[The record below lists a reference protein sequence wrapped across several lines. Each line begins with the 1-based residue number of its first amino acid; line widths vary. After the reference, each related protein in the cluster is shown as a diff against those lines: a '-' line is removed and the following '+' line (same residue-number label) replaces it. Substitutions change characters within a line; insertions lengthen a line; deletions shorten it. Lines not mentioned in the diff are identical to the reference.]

1 MKDGDTRAFSTVK
14 KGYDPEEV
22 NAYIDE
28 LESKLS
34 YLHSRTSELEQ
45 KLETARR
52 LIKRF
57 SGMENGLRRN
67 IADSKRAAAAML
79 SDTKARSDALLDKT
93 RESCGEI
100 ISDLDCRI
108 ADKLNTV
115 DVMKASVAAFKDQLF
130 DLYSSHIELI
140 ETLASS
146 AENFTY
152 EPDYSKVADAV
163 EEFEQGGEPEA
174 KMPDFGEYPEES
186 IFSEVNESEQKSRSF
201 VINEGG
207 AADMKDIED
216 SSFGSFDTGAD
227 DANTADTAEDDVSF
241 VLDSVEDEA
250 ADVNAVDADVPAPSE
265 TAAFTGGDG
274 EIESEEI
281 DGIFDDIDAMVQSE
295 KARYADAD
303 AAYDEETAS
312 EAAAKEHESFES
324 SSSAADDSNIPFDMT
339 DSAEDENAYGNADAA
354 AEEPETAADDPEP
367 SAVDAPDADP
377 GKKRA
382 DEDYFKF
389 LSDFANGEE
398 EN

>member
-22 NAYIDE
+22 NTYIDE

-34 YLHSRTSELEQ
+34 YLHARTSELEQ

-227 DANTADTAEDDVSF
+227 DANTAHTAEDDVSF

-324 SSSAADDSNIPFDMT
+324 SS
-339 DSAEDENAYGNADAA
+339 
-354 AEEPETAADDPEP
+354 
-367 SAVDAPDADP
+367 
-377 GKKRA
+377 
-382 DEDYFKF
+382 
-389 LSDFANGEE
+389 
-398 EN
+398 

>member
-34 YLHSRTSELEQ
+34 YLHARTSELEQ

-163 EEFEQGGEPEA
+163 EKFEQGGEPEA

-227 DANTADTAEDDVSF
+227 DANTADTAEDEVSF
-241 VLDSVEDEA
+241 VLDSVE
-250 ADVNAVDADVPAPSE
+250 DVNAVDADVPAPSE

-295 KARYADAD
+295 KARYADDD

-312 EAAAKEHESFES
+312 EAAAKEHESFEN
-324 SSSAADDSNIPFDMT
+324 SSSAADDSDIPFDMT
-339 DSAEDENAYGNADAA
+339 DSAEDENAYGDADAA

>member
-1 MKDGDTRAFSTVK
+1 
-14 KGYDPEEV
+14 
-22 NAYIDE
+22 
-28 LESKLS
+28 
-34 YLHSRTSELEQ
+34 
-45 KLETARR
+45 
-52 LIKRF
+52 
-57 SGMENGLRRN
+57 
-67 IADSKRAAAAML
+67 
-79 SDTKARSDALLDKT
+79 
-93 RESCGEI
+93 
-100 ISDLDCRI
+100 
-108 ADKLNTV
+108 
-115 DVMKASVAAFKDQLF
+115 MKASVAAFKDQLF

-140 ETLASS
+140 DTLASS

-295 KARYADAD
+295 
-303 AAYDEETAS
+303 TAS

-324 SSSAADDSNIPFDMT
+324 SSSAADDSDIPFDMT
-339 DSAEDENAYGNADAA
+339 DSAEDENAYGDADAA

>member
-34 YLHSRTSELEQ
+34 YLHARTSELEQ

-79 SDTKARSDALLDKT
+79 SDTKARSEALLDKT

-146 AENFTY
+146 AESFTY
-152 EPDYSKVADAV
+152 EPDYSKVANAV
-163 EEFEQGGEPEA
+163 EEFEQVGEPEA

-186 IFSEVNESEQKSRSF
+186 IFSEINEAEQKSRSF
-201 VINEGG
+201 VINNEN
-207 AADMKDIED
+207 AADMKKDIES
-216 SSFGSFDTGAD
+216 SSFGSFDTDAD
-227 DANTADTAEDDVSF
+227 DDHPAEKEDDDVSF
-241 VLDSVEDEA
+241 FLGADEDSAAEDSA
-250 ADVNAVDADVPAPSE
+250 AEDSAEIPDSSEPAD
-265 TAAFTGGDG
+265 FTGGDG

-303 AAYDEETAS
+303 AAYDESSAPREPENS
-312 EAAAKEHESFES
+312 ENSF
-324 SSSAADDSNIPFDMT
+324 SAADDSDIPFDMT
-339 DSAEDENAYGNADAA
+339 AGAEDEYANGEKAVS
-354 AEEPETAADDPEP
+354 AEEPETDADDIEP
-367 SAVDAPDADP
+367 AGDDAND
-377 GKKRA
+377 GKRA

-389 LSDFANGEE
+389 LSDFANGDE

>member
-34 YLHSRTSELEQ
+34 YLHARTSELEQ

-57 SGMENGLRRN
+57 SSMENGLRRN

-295 KARYADAD
+295 KARYADSD

-324 SSSAADDSNIPFDMT
+324 SSSAADDSDIPFDMT
-339 DSAEDENAYGNADAA
+339 DSAEDENAYGDADAA

>member
-34 YLHSRTSELEQ
+34 YLHARTSELEQ

-324 SSSAADDSNIPFDMT
+324 SSSAADDSDIPFDMT
-339 DSAEDENAYGNADAA
+339 DSAEDENAYGDADAA

-367 SAVDAPDADP
+367 SAVDAPDADL